1 MEQRRVSELFA
12 LFFDPRVPVT
22 FIIGSIVLAILGNA
36 AYALLVL
43 VTGEQP
49 QTLVAIVVAAL
60 LIFVFII
67 FGSWA
72 WLRRQPRRTVTMSE
86 ELRARPHAGLV
97 LCVSDPQHAR
107 AAIAFH
113 RNGGALRACW
123 LITSPESQARA
134 NELAEWARGL
144 GLRIT
149 LLPVDDAFASHQSYL
164 AVKDALHQARRTRDS
179 QPVIVDITGGPK
191 PMTAG
196 AVLACFEHDAPIQY
210 MRTLYEDGRPVISA
224 EPQAMKVEAL

>member
-1 MEQRRVSELFA
+1 MERQRVSELFA
-12 LFFDPRVPVT
+12 IFFDPRVPVT

-43 VTGEQP
+43 ITGEQP
-49 QTLVAIVVAAL
+49 QALVAIVIASL

-72 WLRRQPRRTVTMSE
+72 WLRRQPQRTVTMSE
-86 ELRARPHAGLV
+86 KQRAQPCAGLV

-107 AAIAFH
+107 AAITFH
-113 RNGGALRACW
+113 YSSGILRACW
-123 LITSPESQARA
+123 LITSPESQTRA

-144 GLRIT
+144 GLRVT
-149 LLPVDDAFASHQSYL
+149 VLPVDDAFASHQSYL
-164 AVKDALHQARRTRDS
+164 AVKDALHQAQRANDS
-179 QPVIVDITGGPK
+179 LPVIVDITGGPK

-196 AVLACFEHDAPIQY
+196 AVLACFEYNTPMQY
-210 MRTLYEDGRPVISA
+210 MRTLYENGHPVISA
-224 EPQAMKVEAL
+224 EPQAMKVETL